1 MTAASLF
8 RPARPASLIAAV
20 LLLISA
26 AAAQAAGT
34 AQSAWHETEQTKA
47 RLVAAVT
54 GTGSAAMLRL
64 GLEFHMQPGWKIYW
78 RSPGDAGIPP
88 RPNWDGSDNLK
99 SAKLLWPAPERFSV
113 LGLETLGYKKEVVF
127 PIDAVPMAP
136 GKPML
141 VKAVIPYLTCDDIC
155 IPYTANL
162 DLALPAGTAEP
173 SEFAHL
179 INRYAATVPGD
190 GAGHGLMLADAA
202 ALSPGDA
209 AKGEMLISVRAK
221 SETPFSAP
229 DIYLEGPNILAFSKP
244 HVTFSDNGR
253 EARLDVTVYG
263 VKDLDGGPQQLAKE
277 ILTATLVDG
286 GRSAE
291 RPLTLTPG
299 GLAPPAD
306 APALNAAEVTPAPQP
321 NLLLFIALAVLGG
334 LILNLMP
341 CVLPVLSIKV
351 LGVMGHGGGD
361 AGQVRRGFIA
371 TALGIFA
378 SFMVLA
384 SGLVALKT
392 AGMTIGWGIQFQQP
406 WFLAAMAVIVFVFA
420 CNLFGLFEIA
430 LPETIGD
437 MGAHAVDP
445 GHHTGPMGHFLQGA
459 LATLLA
465 TPCSA
470 PFLGTAVGFALARG
484 PLEIYAIF
492 SGLALGLALPYLA
505 IAAVPA
511 AATRLPRPGPWMIR
525 LRQIMGLALLATA
538 GWLLWVVM
546 GILGTTA
553 TAGLAAG
560 LAVLG
565 LVLWLSGR
573 GVKPACA
580 LVPGAPIALGVA
592 IVLAAAVL
600 PTAGETPPRAL
611 GETGLRG
618 AKDADARRY
627 WQPFD
632 EARIAQLVAGGKT
645 VLVDVTA
652 DWCITCQVNK
662 RLVLNQGAVRAAI
675 ADGRIVAMIADWT
688 RPNPV
693 IAAYLAKFGRYGI
706 PFNAVYGPQAPDG
719 IPLPELLTENAVT
732 EAVARAGDVV
742 IAKN

>member
-1 MTAASLF
+1 MTAATPF
-8 RPARPASLIAAV
+8 RAVRPTALIAAA
-20 LLLISA
+20 LLLVSA
-26 AAAQAAGT
+26 TAAQAAGT

-47 RLVAAVT
+47 RLIAAVT

-88 RPNWDGSDNLK
+88 RPNWDGSDNLT
-99 SAKLLWPAPERFSV
+99 SAKVLWPAPERFSV

-127 PIDAVPMAP
+127 PIDAVPAAP
-136 GKPML
+136 GKPVT
-141 VKAVIPYLTCDDIC
+141 VKATIPYLTCDDIC
-155 IPYTANL
+155 IPYTADLNL
-162 DLALPAGTAEP
+162 TLPAGAAEP

-179 INRYAATVPGD
+179 ISRHAATVPGD
-190 GAGHGLMLADAA
+190 GTGHGLMLADTA
-202 ALSPGDA
+202 ALSPGDT

-229 DIYLEGPNILAFSKP
+229 DIYLEGPEVLAYSKP

-263 VKDLDGGPQQLAKE
+263 VKDLNGGPQRLAKE
-277 ILTATLVDG
+277 TLTATLVDG
-286 GRSAE
+286 ARSAE
-291 RPLTLTPG
+291 RQLMLTPG
-299 GLAPPAD
+299 DLAPPAD
-306 APALNAAEVTPAPQP
+306 APVLSAAETTPAPQP
-321 NLLLFIALAVLGG
+321 SLLLFIALAVLGG

-361 AGQVRRGFIA
+361 KGQVRRGFVA
-371 TALGIFA
+371 SALGIFA
-378 SFMVLA
+378 AFMVLA
-384 SGLVALKT
+384 SGLVALKA

-437 MGAHAVDP
+437 LGAHATDP

-484 PLEIYAIF
+484 ALEIYAIF
-492 SGLALGLALPYLA
+492 AGLALGLALPYLA

-546 GILGTTA
+546 GILGATA

-592 IVLAAAVL
+592 MVLAAAVL
-600 PTAGETPPRAL
+600 PTAGDPPPRAA
-611 GETGLRG
+611 GETDLRG
-618 AKDADARRY
+618 AKDADARLY

-632 EARIAQLVAGGKT
+632 EARIARLVAEGKT

-662 RLVLNQGAVRAAI
+662 RLVLNQGVVRKAI
-675 ADGRIVAMIADWT
+675 VDGRIVAMIADWT
-688 RPNPV
+688 RPDPV

-732 EAVARAGDVV
+732 EAVSRAGNVV